1 MSTHDD
7 DAGGSGRG
15 RHHQRRRRRG
25 WLQRFVIFGG
35 VMSSLALAASAGTF
49 GYLYRKAERIPRV
62 ELSSVLDEA
71 PQESGEPQNYL
82 IVGVD
87 NADGLPADDPVR
99 NERDSQMLNDVVMVL
114 RIDPSVRKAEL
125 LSLPRDLWV
134 PYGDTGDHARINTA
148 ISRGNGRPD
157 VLIALLRDYLGIP
170 IHHYVQLEFAG
181 FRDLVAAID
190 GVPVYFPYP
199 ARDRNSGLSILQTG
213 CVTLD
218 PVQALAY
225 ARARHYDE
233 LIDGEWVRDP
243 RSDLGRIARQQDFI
257 RRALDRAASKGARNP
272 GTLDRLLDAAL
283 ASVTIDDQ
291 LTTGDIFDLAQRF
304 RQFDPDSLETY
315 TVPVERTFKGA
326 ADVVLLQE
334 AAAEP
339 ILARFRG
346 DPEPS
351 DTSDSSGTSD
361 IAPASVR
368 LTIRN
373 GSGAQGQAS
382 EAADGLTSA
391 GFIVIGRGE
400 EPGFGVPRTTIRYPA
415 GSRDAAELVSRWL
428 VAGADLEELP
438 EGSIEVGSGSVV
450 VVTGADW
457 AGVRTEPAASVDPPA
472 MPDDPGGSAGTSTTS
487 TVPGDTTSSTIPGE
501 TSTTSTTVPPDC

>member
-1 MSTHDD
+1 MSAPDHDEP
-7 DAGGSGRG
+7 AGPG
-15 RHHQRRRRRG
+15 RHHPRRRRRG
-25 WLQRFVIFGG
+25 WLQRLVIFGG
-35 VMSSLALAASAGTF
+35 IMSSLALAASAGTF
-49 GYLYRKAERIPRV
+49 GYVYRKAEKIPRV
-62 ELSSVLDEA
+62 ELSSVLEDAPEA
-71 PQESGEPQNYL
+71 SGEPQNYL

-87 NADGLPADDPVR
+87 NADGLPVDDPVR
-99 NERDSQMLNDVVMVL
+99 NDRDSQMLNDVVMVL
-114 RIDPSVRKAEL
+114 RIDPSERKAEL

-157 VLIALLRDYLGIP
+157 VLIALMRDYLGIP

-272 GTLDRLLDAAL
+272 GTLDRLLDVAL
-283 ASVTIDDQ
+283 SSVTIDDA

-304 RQFDPDSLETY
+304 RQFDPDSLKTY

-339 ILARFRG
+339 TLARFRG
-346 DPEPS
+346 DPEPE
-351 DTSDSSGTSD
+351 DTDDSGGDDDVND

-368 LTIRN
+368 LTVRN

-382 EAADGLTSA
+382 EAADGLTGA
-391 GFIVIGRGE
+391 GFIVVGRGE
-400 EPGFGVPRTTIRYPA
+400 EPGFGVQRTTIRYPA
-415 GSRDAAELVSRWL
+415 GSRPAAELVSRWL
-428 VAGADLEELP
+428 VAGAELEELP
-438 EGSIEVGSGSVV
+438 EGSVEVGDGGVV
-450 VVTGADW
+450 LVTGTDW
-457 AGVRTEPAASVDPPA
+457 AGVSAEPATSLGPDDPPA
-472 MPDDPGGSAGTSTTS
+472 MPGDPVTTTSTTS
-487 TVPGDTTSSTIPGE
+487 TSLGGSSTS
-501 TSTTSTTVPPDC
+501 STTSTTVPPDC